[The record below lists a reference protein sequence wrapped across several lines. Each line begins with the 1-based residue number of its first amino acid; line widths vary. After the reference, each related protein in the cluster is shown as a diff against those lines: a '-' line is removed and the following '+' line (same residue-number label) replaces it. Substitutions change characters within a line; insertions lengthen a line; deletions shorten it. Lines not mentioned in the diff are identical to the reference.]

1 MSNNTRYEGDS
12 WEETCLEGGIK
23 MFASNTL
30 ITSLGKYHA
39 SISYKN
45 KEVHAVAN

>member
-1 MSNNTRYEGDS
+1 
-12 WEETCLEGGIK
+12 

-39 SISYKN
+39 NISYKS
-45 KEVHAVAN
+45 KEVHAIAN